1 MREGIMYEAFEGMNP
16 TQADMLRAVRQRMA
30 IVQSEIAELT
40 REHDE
45 LQSQQR
51 AILYGGSPE

>member
-1 MREGIMYEAFEGMNP
+1 MYEAFEGMNP

>member
-1 MREGIMYEAFEGMNP
+1 MANDQGRLFDNNL
-16 TQADMLRAVRQRMA
+16 QADMLRAVRQRMA

>member
-1 MREGIMYEAFEGMNP
+1 MEAFEGMSP
-16 TQADMLRAVRQRMA
+16 TQNELLRALRQRMA